1 MSIYTVIDVETT
13 GFDPAKEHI
22 IEIAAVRIADG
33 IIGEEFS
40 SLVNC
45 GCPIPPPITRLTG
58 IDDAMLAPAPGFPAI
73 SDALREFIGDSVII
87 AHNAPFDKGFVD
99 RVLKLPNKWL
109 DTVALARLIY
119 PTASSYSLG
128 NLIVQIGEEND
139 EAHRAL
145 SDARATAMLFNRL
158 CADYLAMDEKLHKTL
173 FALSRKH
180 KDIVSQL
187 LSSLSWQKLNINPDE
202 ATAAIYIPMSH
213 NTNALMNKNQAVE
226 YDEDYR
232 IPVREIYDI
241 LGAGGR
247 AEAVIEGFEER
258 AQQLEMCE
266 RVAETINNKEILLA
280 EAGTGT
286 GKSLAYL
293 VPAAL
298 YAANSGNSVIVS
310 TYTLTLQ
317 NQLIEKDIPVLQR
330 LLGKPVRAAVLKG
343 RSNYICLRAYEN
355 LLANATSGDTY
366 FLLRMAVWLAHSAD
380 GDGSALLFS
389 NEDRWKWQ
397 TLSAVK
403 ENCAAPFC
411 RHCSGKCFVY
421 NNRRNAE
428 LSELIIVN
436 HSLLISGAS
445 VEGSFFSENRYLIID
460 EAHHLE
466 KAAESQLTA
475 TVNYY
480 QISSVLSRLK
490 RSGRA
495 MNAVGR
501 LESNLHLL
509 LNGGEDAAFFEDKLN
524 LIDGTAGD
532 VLYTAEIFFVLVREA
547 FALAAVSSGFYPA
560 KLRITDEM
568 KNGSA
573 WAALLESG
581 SSFAAVCHALYREM
595 LNLLEN
601 IELLEEQVGKEITG
615 KDELRN
621 IGIACRETA
630 STLQRIL
637 AAAREGKDPFADTQA
652 PDEKDLNNFVT
663 WVQFEDAKK
672 LPSLHMT
679 PVDLSE
685 PLKEL
690 LFDTRD
696 SVILTSATL
705 TAGDSFNHFKDNIG
719 LTLFE
724 ENPEENSEKA
734 VEEMIQHSPF
744 YYSDQALFLICDDL
758 PDPAA
763 GNDAV
768 FVGEVAGLLKEII
781 SVAQGRSL
789 VLFTSHYQLKSVY
802 EQIASPLGKE
812 GITVLA
818 HGISGNRNSILERFR
833 KEKRVC
839 ILGANTFWEGIDVIG
854 EALSMVV
861 IVKLP
866 FWPPTTPTVAARAEK
881 IEVLGG
887 NSFMEYSLPEALI
900 RFKQGFGRLI
910 RSSEDQGVFCVLDRR
925 IFEKRYGEHFINAL
939 PQMTVKKA
947 GRGEIKQLI
956 ESWLP

>member
-1 MSIYTVIDVETT
+1 MNIYTVIDVETT
-13 GFDPAKEHI
+13 GFEPAKEQI
-22 IEIAAVRIADG
+22 IEIAAVRITDG
-33 IIGEEFS
+33 IIGGEFS
-40 SLVNC
+40 SLINC
-45 GCPIPPPITRLTG
+45 GRPVPPPITRLTG
-58 IDDAMLAPAPGFPAI
+58 IDDAMLASAPAFAEI
-73 SDALREFIGDSVII
+73 SDALRDFIGESIII
-87 AHNAPFDKGFVD
+87 AHNAPFDKSFVD

-109 DTVALARLIY
+109 DTVALARIIY

-128 NLIVQIGEEND
+128 NLVAQIGEVND

-145 SDARATAMLFNRL
+145 SDARATATLFNRL
-158 CADYLAMDEKLHKTL
+158 CTDYLVMDDKLHKTL
-173 FALSRKH
+173 FALSRKR
-180 KDIVSQL
+180 KDAVSQL
-187 LSSLSWQKLNINPDE
+187 LSSLSWQKLNINPEE
-202 ATAAIYIPMSH
+202 AVAAVYIPMSH
-213 NTNALMNKNQAVE
+213 NINALMNKNLAAE

-232 IPVREIYDI
+232 ISLQEIHDI

-247 AEAVIEGFEER
+247 AEAVLEGFEER
-258 AQQLEMCE
+258 AQQLEMSE
-266 RVAETINNKEILLA
+266 RVAETINNKDILLA

-298 YAANSGNSVIVS
+298 YAANSGNSVIIS

-317 NQLIEKDIPVLQR
+317 NQLIEKDIPVLQK
-330 LLGKPVRAAVLKG
+330 LLDKPVRAAVLKG

-355 LLANATSGDTY
+355 LLVNAESGDTY
-366 FLLRMAVWLAHSAD
+366 FLLRMAVWLAHSTD
-380 GDGSALLFS
+380 GDGSNLLFI

-397 TLSAVK
+397 TLAAVK

-428 LSELIIVN
+428 LAELVVVN

-445 VEGSFFSENRYLIID
+445 VEGSFFGENRHLIID

-475 TVNYY
+475 TVSYY
-480 QISSVLSRLK
+480 QTSSVLSRLK
-490 RSGRA
+490 RSGRTA
-495 MNAVGR
+495 NALGR
-501 LESNLHLL
+501 LELNIRPLL
-509 LNGGEDAAFFEDKLN
+509 DSEADATFFDDKLN
-524 LIDGTAGD
+524 ALDGTAAD
-532 VLYTAEIFFVLVREA
+532 VLYASETFFASVRDA
-547 FALAAVSSGFYPA
+547 FASAAASSGFYPA
-560 KLRITDEM
+560 RLRITDEM
-568 KNGSA
+568 KNNQSWSALTEAGS
-573 WAALLESG
+573 L
-581 SSFAAVCHALYREM
+581 FAAVCQSLYREI

-601 IELLEEQVGKEITG
+601 IELLEEQVGKEIAG
-615 KDELRN
+615 KDEIRN
-621 IGIACRETA
+621 IGIVCRETA
-630 STLQRIL
+630 STLQNIL
-637 AAAREGKDPFADTQA
+637 AAVKEGKDPFADTQA
-652 PDEKDLNNFVT
+652 PDEKDLSNFVT
-663 WVQFEDAKK
+663 WVQFEDARK

-690 LFDTRD
+690 LFDTCD

-705 TAGDSFNHFKDNIG
+705 TTDDSFKHFKDNVG

-724 ENPEENSEKA
+724 EGSEKA
-734 VEEMIQHSPF
+734 IEEMIQHSPF

-768 FVGEVAGLLKEII
+768 FISEVAALLREII
-781 SVAQGRSL
+781 SVAEGRSL

-818 HGISGNRNSILERFR
+818 HGISGNRSSILERFR

-866 FWPPTTPTVAARAEK
+866 FWPPTTPTVAARAER

-939 PQMTVKKA
+939 PQMTVEKA

-956 ESWLP
+956 KNWLP